1 MVLAGWA
8 IPRGWPHGVSRVLN
22 IPPPAALQ
30 NAMCGRLTS
39 IRSSFLV
46 AYIHTYEPSTV
57 HFDKSDCAVLALR
70 QQAITGLCDALQVL
84 RTSPLSTTD
93 LARAL
98 DRSIYG
104 VTALKSLQSLGTTA
118 TETVPCGDFVASNG
132 RRQDVENSLSVCP
145 TTAHKKRRRSRRY
158 FDVNYK
164 RQVVEM
170 IRQQHLTI
178 QQASKDLNLTY
189 SAVRRWMSE
198 FDTEPT
204 NPVTDN
210 TATLN
215 TEHIRA
221 LEERLGR
228 LQADNELLKKTAVLF
243 AREIDIVSNKPSAA
257 K

>member
-1 MVLAGWA
+1 M
-8 IPRGWPHGVSRVLN
+8 
-22 IPPPAALQ
+22 
-30 NAMCGRLTS
+30 
-39 IRSSFLV
+39 
-46 AYIHTYEPSTV
+46 AYIHTSEPSAV
-57 HFDKSDCAVLALR
+57 HSHKSECAVLALH

-84 RTSPLSTTD
+84 RTSPLSATD
-93 LARAL
+93 VERAL
-98 DRSIYG
+98 DRSVSG

-158 FDVNYK
+158 FDVDYK
-164 RQVVEM
+164 RRVVEM

-189 SAVRRWMSE
+189 SAVRRWISE
-198 FDTEPT
+198 FDTELT
-204 NPVTDN
+204 KSVTDST
-210 TATLN
+210 TALSK
-215 TEHIRA
+215 EHVRA

-228 LQADNELLKKTAVLF
+228 LQADNELLKKTAILF
-243 AREIDIVSNKPSAA
+243 AREIDIVSNRPSAA

>member
-1 MVLAGWA
+1 MA
-8 IPRGWPHGVSRVLN
+8 
-22 IPPPAALQ
+22 
-30 NAMCGRLTS
+30 
-39 IRSSFLV
+39 
-46 AYIHTYEPSTV
+46 HTYTSSTSAV
-57 HFDKSDCAVLALR
+57 HFDKSDCAVLALH

-132 RRQDVENSLSVCP
+132 QRQDSGSSLPVCP
-145 TTAHKKRRRSRRY
+145 TTAHNKRRRSRRY
-158 FDVNYK
+158 FDVDYK

-189 SAVRRWMSE
+189 SAVRRWVSE

-204 NPVTDN
+204 NSVTDS
-210 TATLN
+210 TAALSK
-215 TEHIRA
+215 EHVRA

-228 LQADNELLKKTAVLF
+228 LQADNELLKRTAVLF

>member
-1 MVLAGWA
+1 MA
-8 IPRGWPHGVSRVLN
+8 HTH
-22 IPPPAALQ
+22 
-30 NAMCGRLTS
+30 TS
-39 IRSSFLV
+39 SPY
-46 AYIHTYEPSTV
+46 AV

-104 VTALKSLQSLGTTA
+104 VTALKSLQCLGTTA

-158 FDVNYK
+158 FDVEYK

-204 NPVTDN
+204 SPVTDN

-228 LQADNELLKKTAVLF
+228 LQADNELLKRTAVLF

-257 K
+257 N

>member
-1 MVLAGWA
+1 MA
-8 IPRGWPHGVSRVLN
+8 HTH
-22 IPPPAALQ
+22 
-30 NAMCGRLTS
+30 TS
-39 IRSSFLV
+39 S
-46 AYIHTYEPSTV
+46 PSTV

-84 RTSPLSTTD
+84 CTGPLSTTD

-118 TETVPCGDFVASNG
+118 TETVPCRDFVASNG

-158 FDVNYK
+158 FDVDSK

-204 NPVTDN
+204 HPVTDN

-221 LEERLGR
+221 LEERLSR
-228 LQADNELLKKTAVLF
+228 LQADNELLKRTAVRF
-243 AREIDIVSNKPSAA
+243 AQEIDIVSNKPSAA

>member
-1 MVLAGWA
+1 M
-8 IPRGWPHGVSRVLN
+8 
-22 IPPPAALQ
+22 
-30 NAMCGRLTS
+30 
-39 IRSSFLV
+39 
-46 AYIHTYEPSTV
+46 AYIHTSEPSAV
-57 HFDKSDCAVLALR
+57 HSHKSEYAVLALH
-70 QQAITGLCDALQVL
+70 QQAITGLCDALRVL

-104 VTALKSLQSLGTTA
+104 VTALKSLQCLGTRA

-132 RRQDVENSLSVCP
+132 QRQDGGSSLPVCP
-145 TTAHKKRRRSRRY
+145 TTAHNKRKRSRRY
-158 FDVNYK
+158 FDVEYK

-189 SAVRRWMSE
+189 SAVRRWMLE

-204 NPVTDN
+204 NPINVNND
-210 TATLN
+210 TLN
-215 TEHIRA
+215 IEHIRA

-243 AREIDIVSNKPSAA
+243 AREIDIVSNRPSAA